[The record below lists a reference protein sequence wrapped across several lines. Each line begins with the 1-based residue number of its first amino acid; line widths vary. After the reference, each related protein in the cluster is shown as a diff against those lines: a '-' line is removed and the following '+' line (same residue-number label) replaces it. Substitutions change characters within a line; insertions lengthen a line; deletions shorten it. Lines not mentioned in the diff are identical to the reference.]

1 LVDTD
6 NLSIQQREE
15 LIKLNARME
24 DTKKRIRAI
33 LQNVQTKKL
42 PDLADDGRYDILVEE
57 MVPPEAL
64 IFDKLSE
71 EEKAKVIRE
80 ALG

>member
-1 LVDTD
+1 MVDTD

-15 LIKLNARME
+15 LIKLNARIE

>member
-1 LVDTD
+1 MVDTD

-71 EEKAKVIRE
+71 EEKAKVVRE
-80 ALG
+80 AQV

>member
-15 LIKLNARME
+15 LIKLNARIE

>member
-1 LVDTD
+1 MVDTD
-6 NLSIQQREE
+6 NRSIQRREE

>member
-1 LVDTD
+1 MVDTD